1 MKIYHT
7 LAILA
12 ASLAFSSVNAAPVS
26 QENVHF
32 AKHPTPLK
40 LPAPSISGKTV
51 VVEFFSYGCGHCASF
66 NPYLVSWA
74 NNNPNVEIQK
84 VPVGFHKQ
92 WVPLQKLYYTLE
104 IMGLEHK
111 MGPSVF
117 DALHK
122 QKLPLYSDAEV
133 INWAVRSG
141 LDSSKFV
148 ATYNSMGVQA
158 KVSRAMALTKEYKVS
173 GVPYVSVAGKYH
185 VLNGSVQSAQHF
197 MSIVDDL
204 VKQTTP
210 IR

>member
-1 MKIYHT
+1 MKTYQT

-12 ASLAFSSVNAAPVS
+12 ASLAFSSVSAAPLS

-32 AKHPTPLK
+32 AKHPTPLN

-51 VVEFFSYGCGHCASF
+51 VVEFFSYGCNHCANF
-66 NPYLVSWA
+66 NPHFMSWA
-74 NNNPNVEIQK
+74 SKNPNVEIQK

-92 WVPLQKLYYTLE
+92 WVPLQKLYYTLD
-104 IMGLEHK
+104 IMGLEQK
-111 MGPSVF
+111 MGPAVF

-122 QKLPLYSDAEV
+122 HKQSLYSDAEV
-133 INWAVRSG
+133 ISWASTNG
-141 LDSSKFV
+141 LDSAKFV

-158 KVSRAMALTKEYKVS
+158 KVNRAVALTKEYKVG

-185 VLNGSVQSAQHF
+185 VLNGGVQSAQHF

-204 VKQTTP
+204 VKRNTQTK
-210 IR
+210 